1 MHRLGSLV
9 ILFAFASVAAFAG
22 APAGGADA
30 ATAAP
35 AAAAALDGK
44 AALERLKALAG
55 TWEGTTAGPEP
66 HPAKSI
72 FSVTA
77 GGTAVVE
84 KMFPGTPHEMVTVYF
99 LEGAALRVTH
109 YCSAGNQPHMRF
121 DARAST
127 ADVLHFAFDGGTG
140 FDPKKDLHVHS
151 ARFVFSADGALTEEW
166 EFHNEGGKNGTHAM
180 TLTRAAS

>member
-1 MHRLGSLV
+1 MHRLGSLT
-9 ILFAFASVAAFAG
+9 ILFTFSAVAAFAG
-22 APAGGADA
+22 APAGSAPA

-35 AAAAALDGK
+35 AAAAVLDGK
-44 AALERLKALAG
+44 TALERLKALAG
-55 TWEGTTAGPEP
+55 TWEGTIVGPEKA
-66 HPAKSI
+66 PAKSI

-84 KMFPGTPHEMVTVYF
+84 KMFPDTPHEMVTVYF

-127 ADVLHFAFDGGTG
+127 ADDLRFAFDGGTG
-140 FDPKKDLHVHS
+140 FDPKKDLHVHA
-151 ARFVFSADGALTEEW
+151 ARLTFSPDGALTEEW
-166 EFHNEGGKNGTHAM
+166 EFHNEGGKNGIHAM